1 MHRNTFSE
9 LLPLLTVTLVSAL
22 KLNIQV
28 LERWRGLGGNVRLS
42 RLLMTSCL
50 VSHGQWERI
59 YCALLGS
66 LYVDFFYTPSLTK
79 VFGCVIWILNSQFN
93 SSLTNLFHK
102 SARLF
107 CHHLFQTACTGA
119 SFQGGWHHCH
129 RHRRHH
135 HHHISVAANILA
147 LIKRESYINV
157 DTRCVIEM
165 FLGRRESRFALK
177 VASKS
182 ARYQL
187 RQKPLKF
194 SAHICS

>member
-1 MHRNTFSE
+1 MAWFRRQRSPISSTDDILSCVTWPVRAD
-9 LLPLLTVTLVSAL
+9 LLCS
-22 KLNIQV
+22 
-28 LERWRGLGGNVRLS
+28 VRLVV
-42 RLLMTSCL
+42 R
-50 VSHGQWERI
+50 R
-59 YCALLGS
+59 
-66 LYVDFFYTPSLTK
+66 FFYTPSLTK
-79 VFGCVIWILNSQFN
+79 VFGCVIWILNTGSQFN